1 MAFVASFYPAMS
13 FYWANDKKQ
22 LARSFERAVIYLII
36 ISLPISAGVIAIANK
51 IMLVF
56 RSDFNDAVL
65 PLQIIIAALIFIFIN
80 FPIGSF
86 LNACDKQKQNTVN
99 MGIVLIASVSLNL
112 ILIPKFQAVG
122 ASITV
127 LAANSLMTALGAY
140 WVLKTISFDYKK
152 VLLVFLKTLLA
163 ATLMAS
169 LVFFLK
175 ETVNFFIVVA
185 IGGVVYAALL
195 FLFGAVTV
203 RDMKNMYILFF
214 HKT

>member
-1 MAFVASFYPAMS
+1 
-13 FYWANDKKQ
+13 
-22 LARSFERAVIYLII
+22 
-36 ISLPISAGVIAIANK
+36 
-51 IMLVF
+51 
-56 RSDFNDAVL
+56 L